1 MKVFISWSGEASNA
15 AARALQKA
23 IGNVFTNAEVW
34 MSSEDIKLGQ
44 EWFTELIGA
53 LDGTRFAIVC
63 LTRRNLA
70 SPWVMFE
77 AGAVSGTFRD
87 LRVVPVLLEGDISD
101 LVDPLARFNGTRF
114 TADGMRRL
122 FESINDSLGSPL
134 TQAAVHAV
142 FDKQWKTLN
151 ATVQKALRRDPR
163 YDVFLSVPMAAFGS
177 DAAYQPFRAE
187 AMKVVAALRE
197 GCALTVYCALERIA
211 SINDFDTF
219 GEAAADDLAMLE
231 QSANLVMLYPQRL
244 PTSALFEA
252 GFALARGLP
261 CRFFVR
267 DPSND
272 DHKLPYLMRK
282 LPEVYS
288 QVSIIDHT
296 EWTTYEDI
304 GNCLVRNRKRWF
316 GQHLAAA
323 RKR

>member
-1 MKVFISWSGEASNA
+1 MRVFLSWSGEASNA

-23 IGNVFTNAEVW
+23 IRNVFKDADVW
-34 MSSEDIKLGQ
+34 VSSEDIKLGQ
-44 EWFTELIGA
+44 EWFTELVRA
-53 LDGTRFAIVC
+53 LDGTKFAIVC

-77 AGAVSGTFRD
+77 AGAVTGTFRD
-87 LRVVPVLLEGDISD
+87 LRVVPVLLEGSISD
-101 LVDPLARFNGTRF
+101 LVDPMARFNGTTF

-134 TQAAVHAV
+134 TRDAVGAV
-142 FDKQWKTLN
+142 FDKQWKSLQSS
-151 ATVQKALRRDPR
+151 VRKALRREPP
-163 YDVFLSVPMAAFGS
+163 YDVFLSVPMAAFGG
-177 DAAYQPFRAE
+177 DAQYQPFRAE

-197 GCALTVYCALERIA
+197 RCQLTVYCALERIVA
-211 SINDFDTF
+211 FKDFDTY

-231 QSANLVMLYPQRL
+231 QSANLVLLYPQRL
-244 PTSALFEA
+244 ATSALFEA

-267 DPSND
+267 DQSNE

-288 QVSIIDHT
+288 QVSIVDHS

-304 GNCLVRNRKRWF
+304 GDCLVRNRARWF
-316 GQHLAAA
+316 GQHLTAA